1 MLTWREPNWVRLNR
15 AAECSEAFVKT
26 QIVERGRDRY
36 EAISSAGPFIVFN
49 ELFLNSELL

>member
-1 MLTWREPNWVRLNR
+1 
-15 AAECSEAFVKT
+15 VKT